1 MLETRLLTSLEQVFP
16 DRCPNKAITK
26 ISGLKNEPLSFQL
39 AFKVQEME
47 QWAPVPILLR
57 IESELPVSVYT
68 VQCVPVL
75 QTKAEGFVGEPRP
88 GLFPDMLLP
97 KTTNPELFQMNATRV
112 GEKAEKTVISAFDQS
127 WQAFWLTVNEGGK
140 QILSAGEHKITLKL
154 YHAVGQELLSEDTL
168 TVQIANAQL
177 PAPTLLYTNWL
188 HMDCIS
194 DLHNEPV
201 YTEKFW
207 KILESYLQVAATH
220 GMNMVLTPVFTPALD
235 TPIGGERMNVQLVGI
250 EKKGDRYEFDLSL
263 LKRFTDLCKKVGI
276 GYLEHCHFF
285 SQWGCKHA
293 PNIYDK
299 DGNRLF
305 GWDTDSAGQEYG
317 SFLRQYL
324 AVALPFFK
332 EEGFDGK
339 VLYHISDEPKEH
351 QIDDY
356 RKAKN
361 QIKEMLKGQM
371 CGDALFDYNFYEDGT
386 VEIPIVNTKNAAP
399 YIGRCD
405 EVWYYYTG
413 SGPTGNMSNRTIT
426 VKPERNRIMGIQLY
440 QHKSN
445 GFLHWGLNNYYDYLS
460 QGIND
465 PRINPCTFRSR
476 PGAAYIVYPNYDGT
490 AVPSTR
496 QIVFGEALCD
506 FRALQLLEQ
515 KKGRDFCEELME
527 KHFGKVTFD
536 TCPETAEQ
544 LLNFR
549 QELNCLVAE

>member
-386 VEIPIVNTKNAAP
+386 VEIPL
-399 YIGRCD
+399 D
-405 EVWYYYTG
+405 
-413 SGPTGNMSNRTIT
+413 
-426 VKPERNRIMGIQLY
+426 
-440 QHKSN
+440 
-445 GFLHWGLNNYYDYLS
+445 
-460 QGIND
+460 
-465 PRINPCTFRSR
+465 
-476 PGAAYIVYPNYDGT
+476 
-490 AVPSTR
+490 
-496 QIVFGEALCD
+496 
-506 FRALQLLEQ
+506 
-515 KKGRDFCEELME
+515 
-527 KHFGKVTFD
+527 
-536 TCPETAEQ
+536 
-544 LLNFR
+544 
-549 QELNCLVAE
+549 